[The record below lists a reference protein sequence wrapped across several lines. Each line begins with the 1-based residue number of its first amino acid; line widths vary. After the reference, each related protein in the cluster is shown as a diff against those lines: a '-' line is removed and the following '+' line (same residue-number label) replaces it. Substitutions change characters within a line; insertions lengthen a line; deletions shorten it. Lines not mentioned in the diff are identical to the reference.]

1 MAASSPRTS
10 LLTQLPKSLKDYPP
24 LLRSW
29 LKLPEQQKI
38 TVAREWAKADLY
50 FLLRYLLRRTDC
62 ERSWIFDRIREVQE
76 QPNGFLDLW
85 ARFHYKS
92 TIITFGLTI
101 QDILNDPETTVGIFS
116 HTRPI
121 AKSFLRQIKR
131 EFEANDSLKAFFPD
145 ILYADPQKQAPKW
158 SEDDGIVVR
167 RKGNPKEATLE
178 AWGLVDGQPVSKHF
192 SVLLYDDVVTPA
204 SVSTPEMVAKT
215 TEALR
220 LSYALGTEDCVKRM
234 AGTRYNFADSYE
246 TVMKDGTFRPRVYPA
261 TKDGQKDGEPVL
273 VSPERLSTLKVDMG
287 DYIFAC
293 QMLQN
298 PIAGEEHMFNVEDLQ
313 VYEVRPHTLSA
324 YILADPAR
332 SKKKDS
338 ANTAMVVLGM
348 DYAGNKY
355 LLDGVNHRMDLQERW
370 KWMRDLYIKWT
381 REPGVQTVKAGY
393 EKFGAIADLDY
404 FKERM
409 RIENFSFEI
418 GELEWPREG
427 EGSKIDRVQRLG
439 PDVRSHKFFLP
450 YPSSD
455 KLTSNQQR
463 ANDQGAGYR
472 IAKRI
477 RRKDSEGNLYDV
489 AEQFRMQVHYFP
501 FGGLKDLVDA
511 ASRIYDIEPSPPV
524 YVNEAVLE
532 PEVV

>member
-1 MAASSPRTS
+1 MANPLRRS
-10 LLTQLPKSLKDYPP
+10 LLTQLPKSLKDYPH

-29 LKLPEQQKI
+29 LKLPDKQKME
-38 TVAREWAKADLY
+38 VARGWAQADLY

-62 ERSWIFDRIREVQE
+62 ERPWIFDRIREVQE

-101 QDILNDPETTVGIFS
+101 QDILNEPDTTVGIFS

-121 AKSFLRQIKR
+121 AKAFLRQIKR

-145 ILYADPQKQAPKW
+145 ILWANPQKEAPKW
-158 SEDDGIVVR
+158 SEDDGIVVK

-178 AWGLVDGQPVSKHF
+178 AWGLVDGMPVSKHF
-192 SVLLYDDVVTPA
+192 DVLLYDDVVTPA
-204 SVSTPEMVAKT
+204 SVSTPEMVSKT

-220 LSYALGTEDCVKRM
+220 LSYALGSEVCVKRM

-261 TKDGQKDGEPVL
+261 THDGTMDGNPVL
-273 VSPERLSTLKVDMG
+273 VSAERINALKTDMG

-298 PIAGEEHMFNVEDLQ
+298 PIAGEEHMFDVEDLQ
-313 VYEVRPHTLSA
+313 TYEVRPHTLSA
-324 YILADPAR
+324 FILVDPAR

-355 LLDGVNHRMDLQERW
+355 LLDGYNHRMDLQERW
-370 KWMRDLYIKWT
+370 ARLRDLYIKWT
-381 REPGVQTVKAGY
+381 REPGIQAVKAGY
-393 EKFGAIADLDY
+393 ERFGAIADLEY

-409 RIENFSFEI
+409 RIEGFSFEI
-418 GELEWPREG
+418 HELEWPREG

-439 PDVRSHKFFLP
+439 PDIRSHKFYLP
-450 YPSSD
+450 YATSD
-455 KLTSNQQR
+455 KLTAVQ
-463 ANDQGAGYR
+463 AKMHAQGASYR
-472 IAKRI
+472 LAKRI

-489 AEQFRMQVHYFP
+489 SDQFRLQVHYFP

-524 YVNEAVLE
+524 YVNETQLE
-532 PEVV
+532 PEYT